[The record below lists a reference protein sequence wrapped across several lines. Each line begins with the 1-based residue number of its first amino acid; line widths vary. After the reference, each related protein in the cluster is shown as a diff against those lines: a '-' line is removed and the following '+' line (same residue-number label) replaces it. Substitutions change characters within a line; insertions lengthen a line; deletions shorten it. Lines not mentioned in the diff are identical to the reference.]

1 MHITGHFF
9 EGFLDKLL
17 LRRQRWVGW
26 LPSEL
31 VVGFTFKRIERLFA
45 GVLFEVE
52 MKIVVPSGPVP
63 GSLQFV
69 QRLIGYLDS
78 ASRG

>member
-17 LRRQRWVGW
+17 LRGQRWVGWGW

-31 VVGFTFKRIERLFA
+31 VVGFTFKRIERLLA
-45 GVLFEVE
+45 GVLFKVE
-52 MKIVVPSGPVP
+52 MKIIVPSGPVP
-63 GSLQFV
+63 SSL
-69 QRLIGYLDS
+69 
-78 ASRG
+78 